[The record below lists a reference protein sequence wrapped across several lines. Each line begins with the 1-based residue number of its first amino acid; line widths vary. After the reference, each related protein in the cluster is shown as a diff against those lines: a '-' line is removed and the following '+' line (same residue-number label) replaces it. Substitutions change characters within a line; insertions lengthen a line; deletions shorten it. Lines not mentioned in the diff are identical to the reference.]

1 MYDYDGAV
9 IHNETFWSN
18 IITHELGHALN
29 LYHTFNGDGGGLY
42 CPLDTNCLI
51 NGDKVC
57 DTPPHKIS
65 ECISTI
71 CPDDY
76 SFYNSQWNYMSYCP
90 QYLFTN
96 GQKERMH
103 GSFEFFSRKTLLDHS
118 WVCDPATTIDV
129 GIVSNVPA
137 NIYLNTNCTIDPNLL
152 QNMQYRIVNYSDSII
167 NYVEVYT
174 IVDDI
179 PYDTLFWNGILMPDS
194 STLIDFDFTIP
205 EEAISITVFS
215 WNPNEI
221 NQYDGNPENDKTNT
235 EIVYMED
242 NNNYCQSFANNFL
255 DYTPN
260 NGWIVNTTQPS
271 ATWYDFPTSTCYS
284 YGLNYWNLC
293 SDDPFGEQDST
304 GHQYVVTSYNID
316 SLSNY
321 ADLILSFDR
330 LHQYHESSAIIN
342 LNVVGYNCNL
352 IMDTLLYIDQNEFS
366 TKPGLGACGSYAPT
380 VCTNWVNEEVS
391 ICQNIDQYYTVLFD
405 FYSTAGAGWFWLD
418 NICLT
423 AIDKPNITESLETCN
438 TSITLNANPIL
449 NGFWS
454 LISGEGGIISN
465 INNPNS
471 LFTGLNG
478 NVYTLSWNYLNT
490 NCGVLY
496 ADTTTVYLNGI
507 DSPEIFSEDSYCEG
521 DTIHLITNPIVDVI
535 YQWVGP
541 DEFVSNEFNPDIIE
555 VDSSNEGNY
564 LLYLTNTEGCSS
576 ITTINF
582 ININDLP
589 EIPEI
594 IYDGELE
601 FCYGDSIML
610 HSTVSDGILW
620 STGETDEF
628 IFVEVS
634 GEYTVIAENICAAF
648 TSDTIEII
656 VNPLPELPIISI
668 TGSNNI
674 CEGDSVILTS
684 NMLDNNTWSTGEVS
698 NSIIVNTTGNYFV
711 MYTDGN
717 YCSSISLPVE
727 IIVTNFPEAN
737 AYLLG
742 DSLMCVGDTATL
754 VANDADE
761 YIWSTD
767 ETTSSINVTESGE
780 YYVIEINNGICK
792 DTSGNIGIEVNNL
805 PDPTIVIEGEIEFC
819 EGDNVELIAVDSDE
833 NYLWSN
839 GETTQNIIV
848 YESGNY
854 FLTITNAFGCE
865 AVSITTDIIVNN
877 SPSVDFDIPD
887 TSMCINDAPLFLTFG
902 FPPDGIYSGEGISDE
917 IFYPELAG
925 TGTHSLYYTFT
936 DLNGCSSTIIDEIN
950 VTDLPVVAFDL
961 PFDSICYDSGMVF
974 IAYGYPPGGEYLGPG
989 ITGDYYDPHL
999 IGYDSEMVYYQYT
1012 DIYGCYNIDSSL
1024 ITVYDCATIGIIEE
1038 NKQQDVLI
1046 IQPNPNNGTFTLL
1059 LSSSYLG
1066 AIEIN
1071 MFNSVGSLVFHEK
1084 NNKVHEEYSKSYNLN
1099 NFATGNYLIKVV
1111 STNNTYVGKFII
1123 EGN

>member
-1 MYDYDGAV
+1 
-9 IHNETFWSN
+9 
-18 IITHELGHALN
+18 
-29 LYHTFNGDGGGLY
+29 
-42 CPLDTNCLI
+42 
-51 NGDKVC
+51 
-57 DTPPHKIS
+57 
-65 ECISTI
+65 
-71 CPDDY
+71 
-76 SFYNSQWNYMSYCP
+76 
-90 QYLFTN
+90 
-96 GQKERMH
+96 
-103 GSFEFFSRKTLLDHS
+103 
-118 WVCDPATTIDV
+118 
-129 GIVSNVPA
+129 
-137 NIYLNTNCTIDPNLL
+137 
-152 QNMQYRIVNYSDSII
+152 
-167 NYVEVYT
+167 
-174 IVDDI
+174 
-179 PYDTLFWNGILMPDS
+179 
-194 STLIDFDFTIP
+194 
-205 EEAISITVFS
+205 
-215 WNPNEI
+215 
-221 NQYDGNPENDKTNT
+221 
-235 EIVYMED
+235 
-242 NNNYCQSFANNFL
+242 
-255 DYTPN
+255 
-260 NGWIVNTTQPS
+260 
-271 ATWYDFPTSTCYS
+271 
-284 YGLNYWNLC
+284 
-293 SDDPFGEQDST
+293 
-304 GHQYVVTSYNID
+304 
-316 SLSNY
+316 
-321 ADLILSFDR
+321 
-330 LHQYHESSAIIN
+330 
-342 LNVVGYNCNL
+342 
-352 IMDTLLYIDQNEFS
+352 
-366 TKPGLGACGSYAPT
+366 
-380 VCTNWVNEEVS
+380 
-391 ICQNIDQYYTVLFD
+391 
-405 FYSTAGAGWFWLD
+405 
-418 NICLT
+418 
-423 AIDKPNITESLETCN
+423 
-438 TSITLNANPIL
+438 
-449 NGFWS
+449 
-454 LISGEGGIISN
+454 
-465 INNPNS
+465 
-471 LFTGLNG
+471 
-478 NVYTLSWNYLNT
+478 
-490 NCGVLY
+490 
-496 ADTTTVYLNGI
+496 
-507 DSPEIFSEDSYCEG
+507 
-521 DTIHLITNPIVDVI
+521 
-535 YQWVGP
+535 
-541 DEFVSNEFNPDIIE
+541 
-555 VDSSNEGNY
+555 
-564 LLYLTNTEGCSS
+564 
-576 ITTINF
+576 
-582 ININDLP
+582 
-589 EIPEI
+589 
-594 IYDGELE
+594 
-601 FCYGDSIML
+601 
-610 HSTVSDGILW
+610 
-620 STGETDEF
+620 
-628 IFVEVS
+628 
-634 GEYTVIAENICAAF
+634 
-648 TSDTIEII
+648 
-656 VNPLPELPIISI
+656 
-668 TGSNNI
+668 
-674 CEGDSVILTS
+674 
-684 NMLDNNTWSTGEVS
+684 
-698 NSIIVNTTGNYFV
+698 
-711 MYTDGN
+711 
-717 YCSSISLPVE
+717 
-727 IIVTNFPEAN
+727 
-737 AYLLG
+737 
-742 DSLMCVGDTATL
+742 MCVGDTATL